1 MRASIL
7 SLFFSLFS
15 FCLFAQNENPYKEFG
30 YEAPIMP
37 DKEKSLS
44 KQIDHF
50 IIIDA
55 DSASAIGF
63 VLINTQKRNVAVFD
77 RKGLILR
84 IDTLDAYSTARWLT
98 VDPKSQFSSPY
109 TGMGNN
115 PISGTDPDGG
125 YSKFGATWRNFFSG
139 GSGVYQSGED
149 GGRAVFGFNKDG
161 IAHFGE
167 DARSFWKSFDTSLND
182 DIMRRANE
190 VAIAQLGI
198 PSSFVTGNAIQP
210 DYTIESFAIPF
221 FKGAGLIYNGTIR
234 GTLKTT
240 LGASRLG
247 GSAAKLNYYTL
258 KAIEMGYSTS
268 LTGAKVKAG
277 IFVQINHN
285 IARIMQGR
293 ATTTLYSNNAATI
306 AGRELQNQA
315 IGSGLLGV
323 GAGTGSL
330 YYNLNGYFDK

>member
-1 MRASIL
+1 
-7 SLFFSLFS
+7 
-15 FCLFAQNENPYKEFG
+15 
-30 YEAPIMP
+30 
-37 DKEKSLS
+37 
-44 KQIDHF
+44 
-50 IIIDA
+50 
-55 DSASAIGF
+55 
-63 VLINTQKRNVAVFD
+63 
-77 RKGLILR
+77 
-84 IDTLDAYSTARWLT
+84 
-98 VDPKSQFSSPY
+98 
-109 TGMGNN
+109 
-115 PISGTDPDGG
+115 
-125 YSKFGATWRNFFSG
+125 
-139 GSGVYQSGED
+139 
-149 GGRAVFGFNKDG
+149 
-161 IAHFGE
+161 
-167 DARSFWKSFDTSLND
+167 
-182 DIMRRANE
+182 